1 MPSLARDVQSIQ
13 VMKRIT
19 GIIAAAAL
27 AFSVC
32 MPMQARSK
40 TLDEFITKV
49 SSSLVSFDYSFVC
62 QVNGTK
68 MTGEGSALL
77 QDDCFKVEGNGLDIR
92 CDGKTRWT
100 LDTFA
105 EEAVIEPVDESSEDG
120 FAVNPAL
127 IVTAVDKA
135 FNEMSSGTS
144 KFGGVVVDVSVLAPQ
159 KNGKSSSDIA
169 RLKLYFKKGTQI
181 LSGAEVT
188 LNDGTVSTFTL
199 KNFTFSDKLKDKEPF
214 RLDEKTLDS
223 DYVVTDLR

>member
-1 MPSLARDVQSIQ
+1 MCIITR
-13 VMKRIT
+13 VMKRMT
-19 GIIAAAAL
+19 RTLAAIVL
-27 AFSVC
+27 TFSAC
-32 MPMQARSK
+32 LLSQARSR
-40 TLDEFITKV
+40 TLDEFVSKV
-49 SSSLVSFDYSFVC
+49 SSSLVSFEYSFSC

-68 MTGEGSALL
+68 MTGEGDVLL
-77 QDDCFKVEGNGLDIR
+77 QDDCFKVVGNGLDIR

-105 EEAVIEPVDESSEDG
+105 EEAVIEPVDAGSEDG

-127 IVTAVDKA
+127 LVSAVDKA
-135 FNEMSSGTS
+135 FNEISFGTS

-159 KNGKSSSDIA
+159 EKSKSSSDIA

-199 KNFTFSDKLKDKEPF
+199 KNFRFSDKLKEKDSF
-214 RLDEKTLDS
+214 RINEKTLGS